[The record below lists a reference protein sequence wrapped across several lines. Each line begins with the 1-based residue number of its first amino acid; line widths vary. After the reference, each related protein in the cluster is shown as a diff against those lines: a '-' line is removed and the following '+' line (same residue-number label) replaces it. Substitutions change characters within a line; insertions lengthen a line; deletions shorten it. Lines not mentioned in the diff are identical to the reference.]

1 MQRGSDSMTL
11 KLFLQPK
18 VRPVLRE
25 GGPLKVQGGRHPLQ
39 ELTVNQFISNE
50 TDMGGEGSRVHLLTG
65 PNSSGKSVYLKQVQS
80 IVQYCA
86 HAQQHNR
93 HPLPGWSSSVL
104 GAPGQLGASLKG

>member
-11 KLFLQPK
+11 KLFLQLK
-18 VRPVLRE
+18 VKPVLRE

-86 HAQQHNR
+86 QQHNR
-93 HPLPGWSSSVL
+93 HPLPGWSNSVH
-104 GAPGQLGASLKG
+104 GAPGQLGAGLKG